1 MRKMIAK
8 YAEDED
14 FDALEDPP
22 RLAKVLRRSWHEG
35 GQGAMEGFRNAVT
48 EQPYKHPHLVT
59 LLLHL
64 AYSID
69 EGAKPPTDMDEGAE
83 GVDGTNGEPQTG
95 DKRKAGEDEECGREV
110 IEDLG
115 RAFRNAVEG
124 RQWRDARL
132 LLQFLSLLVPA
143 GLVSSQSIIDVYKGL
158 LTVINEVGGGGDRAE
173 RACRAV
179 TEGLMRSAHGLVPT
193 YSGEVED
200 LVGSIEQWVYGRKGS
215 RELINPFAPIQDA
228 GEEAEPYKDVSDL
241 QPNSCTYF
249 MRVIAD
255 PSPSPSSLPRCTRS
269 APTATLPRPSFPD
282 PARASR
288 CPRARS
294 CPTPTTCPPS
304 TCRRI
309 CTRRLTTSTT
319 ARSARARPDVSACSP
334 RRPCR
339 PLTR

>member
-35 GQGAMEGFRNAVT
+35 GTGAMEGFRNAVT

-64 AYSID
+64 AYTID
-69 EGAKPPTDMDEGAE
+69 EGAKPPVDDMDADGAAASAP
-83 GVDGTNGEPQTG
+83 DGAAEPKTG
-95 DKRKAGEDEECGREV
+95 DKRKAEDEECGREV

-143 GLVSSQSIIDVYKGL
+143 GLISSQSIIEVYKGL

-193 YSGEVED
+193 YSGDVED
-200 LVGSIEQWVYGRKGS
+200 LVGSIEMWVYGRKGS
-215 RELINPFAPIQDA
+215 RELINPFAPILDA
-228 GEEAEPYKDVSDL
+228 GEEPEPYKDVS
-241 QPNSCTYF
+241 
-249 MRVIAD
+249 R
-255 PSPSPSSLPRCTRS
+255 RS
-269 APTATLPRPSFPD
+269 G
-282 PARASR
+282 
-288 CPRARS
+288 
-294 CPTPTTCPPS
+294 
-304 TCRRI
+304 I
-309 CTRRLTTSTT
+309 
-319 ARSARARPDVSACSP
+319 
-334 RRPCR
+334 
-339 PLTR
+339 

>member
-35 GQGAMEGFRNAVT
+35 GPGALEGFRNAVT

-69 EGAKPPTDMDEGAE
+69 EGAKPPADEPMADASGDAAAAEGAAA
-83 GVDGTNGEPQTG
+83 GGSGGAGGAGGADGEPKAG
-95 DKRKAGEDEECGREV
+95 DKSKAAGEDDECGREV

-143 GLVSSQSIIDVYKGL
+143 GLVSSASIVEVYKGL

-193 YSGEVED
+193 FSGDVED
-200 LVGSIEQWVYGRKGS
+200 LVGAIEGWVYGRKGS
-215 RELINPFAPIQDA
+215 RELINPFAPILDA
-228 GEEAEPYKDVSDL
+228 GEEPEPYKDVS
-241 QPNSCTYF
+241 F
-249 MRVIAD
+249 
-255 PSPSPSSLPRCTRS
+255 
-269 APTATLPRPSFPD
+269 
-282 PARASR
+282 
-288 CPRARS
+288 
-294 CPTPTTCPPS
+294 
-304 TCRRI
+304 
-309 CTRRLTTSTT
+309 
-319 ARSARARPDVSACSP
+319 
-334 RRPCR
+334 
-339 PLTR
+339 